1 MFEGEFTHEGDRC
14 SFEVLLARSGIS
26 DPGLQAIAEIV
37 HDIDLKDSKF
47 KREEATGIARLIAG
61 IAMAN
66 KDDEQRIAQG
76 APVFDNLYRSP
87 HETRVMAGDSAM
99 SGFRRHR
106 AGANSPLRTLAVL
119 GERRRTGVSIQ
130 RSEGIT

>member
-37 HDIDLKDSKF
+37 HDIDLKDGKF

-76 APVFDNLYRSP
+76 APVFDNLYQY
-87 HETRVMAGDSAM
+87 
-99 SGFRRHR
+99 FRTKR
-106 AGANSPLRTLAVL
+106 G
-119 GERRRTGVSIQ
+119 
-130 RSEGIT
+130 

>member
-1 MFEGEFTHEGDRC
+1 MQFRG
-14 SFEVLLARSGIS
+14 VARAVWHFR
-26 DPGLQAIAEIV
+26 PGLQAIAEIV

-76 APVFDNLYRSP
+76 APVFDNLYQF
-87 HETRVMAGDSAM
+87 
-99 SGFRRHR
+99 FRTKR
-106 AGANSPLRTLAVL
+106 G
-119 GERRRTGVSIQ
+119 
-130 RSEGIT
+130 